1 VPFEQRAFW
10 LVTIEEF
17 IRTKIE
23 TVDNLRVLLVL
34 QSEPQTLWDAVTV
47 SDRLQLRPDVATR
60 VLEDLAAKGLIE
72 VSSGPHYRYGPRWPE
87 FEPLVEQLAQIDRE
101 HPVSLINLIYARP
114 EDVKAFA
121 EVFQRKGAQA
131 NPMSPP

>member
-1 VPFEQRAFW
+1 M
-10 LVTIEEF
+10 TIEEF
-17 IRTKIE
+17 IRTQIE

-34 QSEPQTLWDAVTV
+34 QSEPQTVWDAAAV
-47 SDRLQLRPDVATR
+47 SERTQLRPEVAVR

-72 VSSGPHYRYGPRWPE
+72 VSSSQHYRYGPQRPE
-87 FEPLVEQLAQIDRE
+87 FAPLVEQLAQIDRE

-114 EDVKAFA
+114 EDVKAFVEA
-121 EVFQRKGAQA
+121 FHRKGAQA